1 MESLHIQQTKTSPE
15 VILDTEQGFV
25 EIIGKSYPENAIAFY
40 KPVFDWLNAAMN
52 SKSKIQVKFQLDYFN
67 TSSSKVIMDIL
78 DSLQKYHDQNG
89 KVKVLWLYKE
99 DDDDMQE
106 TGEEFS
112 SDLSLPFE
120 LKSYK

>member
-1 MESLHIQQTKTSPE
+1 
-15 VILDTEQGFV
+15 
-25 EIIGKSYPENAIAFY
+25 
-40 KPVFDWLNAAMN
+40 
-52 SKSKIQVKFQLDYFN
+52 
-67 TSSSKVIMDIL
+67 MDIL

-120 LKSYK
+120 LKSY

>member
-15 VILDTEQGFV
+15 VILDTEQGLI
-25 EIIGKSYPENAIAFY
+25 EIIGESYPENAIAFY
-40 KPVFDWLNAAMN
+40 KPVFDWLNAMMN
-52 SKSKIQVKFQLDYFN
+52 SKSQVQVKFQLDYFN
-67 TSSSKVIMDIL
+67 TNSSKVIMDIL

>member
-15 VILDTEQGFV
+15 VILDTEKGVV
-25 EIIGKSYPENAIAFY
+25 EIIGESYPENAIAFY
-40 KPVFDWLNAAMN
+40 KPVFDWLNSTMGN
-52 SKSKIQVKFQLDYFN
+52 KSAIQVKFQLDYFN

-78 DSLQKYHDQNG
+78 DSLQKYHDQSG

>member
-15 VILDTEQGFV
+15 VILDTEKGAV
-25 EIIGKSYPENAIAFY
+25 EIIGESYPENAIAFY
-40 KPVFDWLNAAMN
+40 KPVFDWLNSAMS
-52 SKSKIQVKFQLDYFN
+52 SKTQIQVKFQLDYFN

-78 DSLQKYHDQNG
+78 DSLQKYHDQSG
-89 KVKVLWLYKE
+89 KVKILWLYKE

>member
-15 VILDTEQGFV
+15 VVLDTEQGLI
-25 EIIGKSYPENAIAFY
+25 EIIGESYPENAIAFY
-40 KPVFDWLNAAMN
+40 KPVFDWLNAMIN
-52 SKSKIQVKFQLDYFN
+52 LKSQVQVKFQLDYFN

>member
-25 EIIGKSYPENAIAFY
+25 EIIGESYPENAIAFY

-78 DSLQKYHDQNG
+78 DSLQEYHDQNG
-89 KVKVLWLYKE
+89 KVRVLWLYKE

-120 LKSYK
+120 LKSYN

>member
-15 VILDTEQGFV
+15 VILDTEKGVV
-25 EIIGKSYPENAIAFY
+25 EIIGESYPENAIAFY
-40 KPVFDWLNAAMN
+40 KPVFDWLNSAMG
-52 SKSKIQVKFQLDYFN
+52 SKGSIQVKFQLDYFN

-89 KVKVLWLYKE
+89 KVRVLWLYKE

>member
-15 VILDTEQGFV
+15 VILDTEQGLI
-25 EIIGKSYPENAIAFY
+25 EIIGESYPENAIAFY
-40 KPVFDWLNAAMN
+40 KPVFDWLNAMMN
-52 SKSKIQVKFQLDYFN
+52 SKSQVQVKFQLDYFN

-112 SDLSLPFE
+112 SDLSLPFK

>member
-15 VILDTEQGFV
+15 VILDTEKGVV
-25 EIIGKSYPENAIAFY
+25 EIIGESYPENAIAFY
-40 KPVFDWLNAAMN
+40 KPVFDWLNASMGA
-52 SKSKIQVKFQLDYFN
+52 KGPIQVKFQLDYFN

-78 DSLQKYHDQNG
+78 DSLQKYHDQSG

>member
-15 VILDTEQGFV
+15 VILDTEKGVV
-25 EIIGKSYPENAIAFY
+25 EIIGESYPENAIAFY
-40 KPVFDWLNAAMN
+40 KPVFDWLNAAMG
-52 SKSKIQVKFQLDYFN
+52 SKASIQVKFQLDYFN

-78 DSLQKYHDQNG
+78 DSLQKYHDQSG
-89 KVKVLWLYKE
+89 KVKILWLYKE

>member
-25 EIIGKSYPENAIAFY
+25 EIIGESYPENAIAFY
-40 KPVFDWLNAAMN
+40 KHVFDWLNAAMN

-120 LKSYK
+120 LKSY